1 MLSPEEVATAFQST
15 QYAHYTSEPMIRA
28 IWSGLQRL
36 GFKGGN
42 ILEPGMGT
50 GLFAV
55 ASPSEVMEKSKY
67 TGVEMDKATAR
78 IARHLLPES
87 NILNADFVKQK
98 LPDNFFDLAIGNPP
112 FSATKIL
119 DDPAYKKYRFLLH
132 DYFFAKSLDKVRPG
146 GLLVFVTSKG
156 TMDKADDKARN
167 FMAERADLLGA
178 VRLPQTA
185 FKQNAGTEV
194 VTDVLFLRKRQPG
207 EAAGGEAWLGRA
219 EVKTPEGPA
228 LVNEYFARH
237 PEMVLGE
244 HSLQGSMRRANEYT
258 VLPRGTDIDAQFAE
272 AVTHLPEN
280 VYSPDVRSSADSIRR
295 QAAERDFNPKHTKEG
310 ALYVDDK
317 GLLRRLDNG
326 SGVDIGTVAKLT
338 DADREWLK
346 GYVEL
351 RDALKQAQYDQLQD
365 GDWEASLKKLNQLY
379 DAFVKKNGFIR
390 EFKEH
395 ERTSLPQWPW
405 PSCPAWRGS
414 RVLPGAFPA
423 DRRIEKNPNP

>member
-178 VRLPQTA
+178 VRLPQIA

-258 VLPRGTDIDAQFAE
+258 VLPRARTL
-272 AVTHLPEN
+272 TPN
-280 VYSPDVRSSADSIRR
+280 
-295 QAAERDFNPKHTKEG
+295 
-310 ALYVDDK
+310 
-317 GLLRRLDNG
+317 LR
-326 SGVDIGTVAKLT
+326 K
-338 DADREWLK
+338 
-346 GYVEL
+346 
-351 RDALKQAQYDQLQD
+351 
-365 GDWEASLKKLNQLY
+365 
-379 DAFVKKNGFIR
+379 
-390 EFKEH
+390 
-395 ERTSLPQWPW
+395 P
-405 PSCPAWRGS
+405 
-414 RVLPGAFPA
+414 
-423 DRRIEKNPNP
+423 

>member
-1 MLSPEEVATAFQST
+1 MNYNAPVGALARTGSWKETAARNLDIIELSKRIDAEKRVATPEEQALLAQYVGWGPSDIRNRLFPSTNGSRRETNPYAVSPIGVSGRAGGEILSPEEVTTAFQST

-98 LPDNFFDLAIGNPP
+98 FPDNFFVWPRQSS
-112 FSATKIL
+112 FSPTKIL

-156 TMDKADDKARN
+156 TMDKADDKARAY
-167 FMAERADLLGA
+167 MAERADLLGA
-178 VRLPQTA
+178 IRLPQTA

-207 EAAGGEAWLGRA
+207 EVPGGESWQGRA
-219 EVKTPEGPA
+219 EVQTPEGPA

-237 PEMVLGE
+237 PDMVLGE
-244 HSLQGSMRRANEYT
+244 HSLKGSMYRSDEYT
-258 VLPRGTDIDAQFAE
+258 VLPHGTDIDAQFAE

-280 VYSPDVRSSADSIRR
+280 VYSPDISSSADSMR
-295 QAAERDFNPKHTKEG
+295 QQVMERDFNPRHTKEG
-310 ALYVDDK
+310 ALYVDEK
-317 GLLRRLDNG
+317 GLLRRLDDG
-326 SGVDIGTVAKLT
+326 SGV
-338 DADREWLK
+338 
-346 GYVEL
+346 
-351 RDALKQAQYDQLQD
+351 
-365 GDWEASLKKLNQLY
+365 
-379 DAFVKKNGFIR
+379 
-390 EFKEH
+390 
-395 ERTSLPQWPW
+395 TSTLWP
-405 PSCPAWRGS
+405 
-414 RVLPGAFPA
+414 
-423 DRRIEKNPNP
+423 N